1 LIFVFVSTDD
11 MLAIMFPHIYQDI
24 EETELHDVEGM
35 VFEAGSSIER
45 AVQYQGT

>member
-1 LIFVFVSTDD
+1 

-24 EETELHDVEGM
+24 EESELHNAEDNR
-35 VFEAGSSIER
+35 VFEAGSSVEQ